1 MFNQFRELRDTGA
14 PDTGPKRPKNQRIV
28 SLTPS
33 GAASSGRGGRSSG
46 GRGRER
52 GGREKERE
60 RGGREKEREGG
71 GRKEER
77 DSRKEGRGGRRGRGR
92 RSLGA
97 QTPRTRLRTD
107 IRDLITSE
115 QHNTLRTAPLICTLT
130 TAPCMNQ
137 EVQGKCITN
146 KATPTR
152 TTPFSKEKGAALG
165 GTRTHDTPLTRQSA
179 LPTLRIYALCL
190 AVDKVLLREVM

>member
-1 MFNQFRELRDTGA
+1 MASTSTKKRKRQADDSFRKNVSVNNFSTYDVNGNACMFNQFRELRDTGA

-33 GAASSGRGGRSSG
+33 GAASSGKRGRSSG

-60 RGGREKEREGG
+60 GGGREKEREGG
-71 GRKEER
+71 GRKEGR

-115 QHNTLRTAPLICTLT
+115 QHILE
-130 TAPCMNQ
+130 Q
-137 EVQGKCITN
+137 
-146 KATPTR
+146 
-152 TTPFSKEKGAALG
+152 
-165 GTRTHDTPLTRQSA
+165 HH
-179 LPTLRIYALCL
+179 
-190 AVDKVLLREVM
+190 